1 MGWDLIQDWFMSLGD
16 QYGVNPII
24 FGSISVG
31 AIPFFWLSVAWLVR
45 NVRRGKPIFLP
56 VVATSLCILSAYIY
70 LFIAGENL
78 PLWVYG
84 LVVGLIGYSAYTT
97 VQSVKDKTANTDTSP
112 DAPESAPA
120 PTDGPDQPHSDAPH
134 SDAGGDGH
142 YDLVVIGG
150 GAGGLTAAGVGANL
164 GAKTLMVERHRLGG
178 DCTWHGCVPSKAL
191 LKSAKIAHDVQKAGA
206 YGIDAT
212 LDQVDFQQVMER
224 VRTLR
229 DEIYEED
236 DHPRNFEAMGIDV
249 RHGHARFLD
258 DTTIEITGDDGSTAR
273 ITGRHFVIAAGA
285 SAFVPPIDG
294 LGAVPY
300 LTNESI
306 FELDVQPERLAI
318 VGSGPIG
325 TEMAQAFQRLG
336 TQVTVFETQ
345 DRILHND
352 NDELARMLQDT
363 LRKEGVQYRCGA
375 RVSRAAQQ
383 DDGSL
388 LIEAE
393 SDDGTTKQAEADA
406 LLLATG
412 RRPNLD
418 GLGLDAAGIDYTE
431 RGITVDDRCRTN
443 RSHIYAVGDVTGRYQ
458 FTHMSEHMAK
468 TAVTNAI
475 LKLPQSID
483 TDNVPWVTFTEPE
496 LGHVG
501 ATEAQLTEQGV
512 AFQTYRFPYTKVD
525 RAVTDGNT
533 TGLIKVFAKR
543 WNGTILGASVLGAHA
558 GELIS
563 EYAVAMKNGVTLR
576 ALSDTIHPYP
586 SYGLAARRAAD
597 QWYAQKQ
604 STTVTK
610 IVQTVFGYDGP
621 VIEPDPGRIV

>member
-1 MGWDLIQDWFMSLGD
+1 VLA
-16 QYGVNPII
+16 P
-24 FGSISVG
+24 
-31 AIPFFWLSVAWLVR
+31 
-45 NVRRGKPIFLP
+45 
-56 VVATSLCILSAYIY
+56 SLCELSAYIY
-70 LFIAGENL
+70 LFIAEENV

-84 LVVGLIGYSAYTT
+84 FIISLIGYSAYTT
-97 VQSVKDKTANTDTSP
+97 IKTVKDKT
-112 DAPESAPA
+112 SAPHA
-120 PTDGPDQPHSDAPH
+120 SSGADETSTAG
-134 SDAGGDGH
+134 DAGRDGRF
-142 YDLVVIGG
+142 DLVVIGG
-150 GAGGLTAAGVGANL
+150 GAAGLTAAGVGANL
-164 GAKTLMVERHRLGG
+164 GAKTLMVERAHLGG

-191 LKSAKIAHDVQKAGA
+191 LKSAQTAHAVRKAGD

-212 LDQVDFQQVMER
+212 LNQIDFQRVMER
-224 VRTLR
+224 IRTLR

-236 DHPRNFEAMGIDV
+236 DHPRHFEAMGIDV
-249 RHGHARFLD
+249 RHGQARFID
-258 DTTIEITGDDGSTAR
+258 DATIKITGDDDSTAH
-273 ITGRHFVIAAGA
+273 ITARYVVIAVGA

-294 LGAVPY
+294 LDAVPY
-300 LTNESI
+300 LTNETL
-306 FELDVQPERLAI
+306 FELETQPGRLAI

-345 DRILHND
+345 GRILHKD
-352 NDELARMLQDT
+352 NEELARMLQDT
-363 LRKEGVQYRCGA
+363 LREEGVQYRCGA
-375 RVSRAAQQ
+375 RVSRVAEQ
-383 DDGSL
+383 DDGSI

-393 SDDGTTKQAEADA
+393 SDDGATKQAEADA

-418 GLGLDAAGIDYTE
+418 GLGLDAAGIEHTE

-443 RSHIYAVGDVTGRYQ
+443 HAHIYAVGDVTGRYQ

-483 TDNVPWVTFTEPE
+483 TDNVPWVTFTDPE

-501 ATEAQLTEQGV
+501 ATEAALTERGV

-525 RAVTDGNT
+525 RAVTDGHT
-533 TGLIKVFAKR
+533 TGLIKVFAKS
-543 WNGTILGASVLGAHA
+543 WNGKILGASILGAHA

-576 ALSDTIHPYP
+576 HLSDTIHPYP

-621 VIEPDPGRIV
+621 VIEPDPDRIV

>member
-1 MGWDLIQDWFMSLGD
+1 MSWEFLTDWFMNLGAE
-16 QYGVNPII
+16 YGVNPVI
-24 FGSISVG
+24 FGSISLG

-45 NVRRGKPIFLP
+45 NMRRSKPIFLP
-56 VVATSLCILSAYIY
+56 VMATSLCVLSAYIY

-97 VQSVKDKTANTDTSP
+97 AKSVREKTAT
-112 DAPESAPA
+112 
-120 PTDGPDQPHSDAPH
+120 SDASAESTDSSKPIPA
-134 SDAGGDGH
+134 SANGTGPGQGAGSDGH

-150 GAGGLTAAGVGANL
+150 GAGGLTAAGVGTNV
-164 GAKTLMVERHRLGG
+164 GAKTLMVERNQLGG

-191 LKSAKIAHDVQKAGA
+191 LKSAKIAHNVRQARD

-212 LDQVDFQQVMER
+212 LDQVDFQRVMER
-224 VRTLR
+224 VRDLR
-229 DEIYEED
+229 ADIYEED
-236 DHPRNFEAMGIDV
+236 DHPRNFEDMGIDV
-249 RHGHARFLD
+249 RHGHARFID

-273 ITGRHFVIAAGA
+273 ITGRYVVIAAGA

-294 LGAVPY
+294 IDDVPY
-300 LTNESI
+300 LTNETL
-306 FELDVQPERLAI
+306 FELDEQPERMAV

-325 TEMAQAFQRLG
+325 TEMAQAFTRLG
-336 TQVTVFETQ
+336 TQVTVFETM
-345 DRILHND
+345 DRILRND
-352 NDELARMLQDT
+352 NEELARMLQET
-363 LRKEGVQYRCGA
+363 LIEEGVQYQCGA
-375 RVSRAAQQ
+375 RVSRVSLQ
-383 DDGSL
+383 DDGA
-388 LIEAE
+388 IRVEATTE
-393 SDDGTTKQAEADA
+393 DGATKQAEADA
-406 LLLATG
+406 LLMATG

-418 GLGLDAAGIDYTE
+418 GLGLDAAGIEYTK
-431 RGITVDDRCRTN
+431 RGITVNDRCRTN
-443 RSHIYAVGDVTGRYQ
+443 KSHIYAVGDITGRYQ

-475 LKLPQSID
+475 VKLPQTID
-483 TDNVPWVTFTEPE
+483 TANVPWVTFTDPE

-501 ATEAQLTEQGV
+501 ATEAELTEQGV
-512 AFQTYRFPYTKVD
+512 DFETYRFPYTKVD
-525 RAVTDGNT
+525 RAVTDGTT

-543 WNGTILGASVLGAHA
+543 WNGKILGASVLGVHA

-576 ALSDTIHPYP
+576 TLSDTIHPYP

-604 STTVTK
+604 STTFTK
-610 IVQTVFGYDGP
+610 ILQTVLGYDGP
-621 VIEPDPGRIV
+621 VLEPDPDRIV

>member
-1 MGWDLIQDWFMSLGD
+1 MSWEFLTDWFLSLGD
-16 QYGVNPII
+16 EYGVNPFI

-31 AIPFFWLSVAWLVR
+31 AIPFFWLSVAWLVQ
-45 NVRRGKPIFLP
+45 NMRRGKPIFLP
-56 VVATSLCILSAYIY
+56 VMATSLCVLSAYIY

-97 VQSVKDKTANTDTSP
+97 VQSVKNKTANPDTSP

-120 PTDGPDQPHSDAPH
+120 PTDGPDQPHGG
-134 SDAGGDGH
+134 AGGDGEV
-142 YDLVVIGG
+142 DLVVIGG
-150 GAGGLTAAGVGANL
+150 GAGGLTAAGVGTNF
-164 GAKTLMVERHRLGG
+164 GAKTLMVERNRLGG

-191 LKSAKIAHDVQKAGA
+191 LKSAKIAHDVQKASA

-212 LDQVDFQQVMER
+212 LDQVDFQRVMER
-224 VRTLR
+224 VRSLR

-258 DTTIEITGDDGSTAR
+258 DTTIEITSDDGSTAR
-273 ITGRHFVIAAGA
+273 ISGRYFVIAAGA

-294 LGAVPY
+294 LDAVPY

-306 FELDVQPERLAI
+306 FELDEQPERLAI

-336 TQVTVFETQ
+336 TRVTVFETL

-352 NDELARMLQDT
+352 NEELARMLQEE
-363 LRKEGVQYRCGA
+363 LVAEGIQYRCGA
-375 RVSRAAQQ
+375 RVARVAQQ
-383 DDGSL
+383 DDGT
-388 LIEAE
+388 IRVEATTE
-393 SDDGTTKQAEADA
+393 DGTTKHAETDA
-406 LLLATG
+406 LLMATG

-418 GLGLDAAGIDYTE
+418 GLGLEAAGIDYTK

-443 RSHIYAVGDVTGRYQ
+443 QSHIYAVGDITGRYQ

-475 LKLPQSID
+475 LKLPQKID
-483 TDNVPWVTFTEPE
+483 TQHVPWATFTEPE
-496 LGHVG
+496 LAHVG
-501 ATEAQLTEQGV
+501 ATEAELTEQGV
-512 AFQTYRFPYTKVD
+512 DFETYRFPYTKVD
-525 RAVTDGNT
+525 RAVTDGET
-533 TGLIKVFAKR
+533 TGLIKVFAKS
-543 WNGTILGASVLGAHA
+543 WNGKILGASVLGAHA

-576 ALSDTIHPYP
+576 HLSDTIHPYP

-604 STTVTK
+604 STTFTK
-610 IVQTVFGYDGP
+610 ILQTVFGYEGP
-621 VIEPDPGRIV
+621 VIEPDPDRIV

>member
-1 MGWDLIQDWFMSLGD
+1 MILNSIWTALSDWFMGLGE

-45 NVRRGKPIFLP
+45 NLRRGIPIFLP
-56 VVATSLCILSAYIY
+56 VMATALCVLSAYIY

-78 PLWVYG
+78 PVWVYG

-97 VQSVKDKTANTDTSP
+97 VKTVKDKTSDTPP
-112 DAPESAPA
+112 DAPPATDDAPPITKGA
-120 PTDGPDQPHSDAPH
+120 GPDDQV
-134 SDAGGDGH
+134 
-142 YDLVVIGG
+142 DLIVIGG

-164 GAKTLMVERHRLGG
+164 GAKTLMVERDRLGG

-191 LKSAKIAHDVQKAGA
+191 LKSAKIAHDVRKAGD

-212 LDQVDFQQVMER
+212 LHQVDFQRVMER
-224 VRTLR
+224 VRDLR

-236 DHPRNFEAMGIDV
+236 DHPRNFEDMGIDV
-249 RHGHARFLD
+249 RHGHARFVD
-258 DTTIEITGDDGSTAR
+258 DHTIEITADNGRTAR
-273 ITGRHFVIAAGA
+273 IRGRYIVIAAGA
-285 SAFVPPIDG
+285 SAFVPPIEG
-294 LGAVPY
+294 LDTVPH
-300 LTNESI
+300 LTNETL
-306 FELDVQPERLAI
+306 FELEEQPERLAV

-345 DRILHND
+345 DRILHKD
-352 NDELARMLQDT
+352 NEELARMLQDT
-363 LRKEGVQYRCGA
+363 LRDEGVQYRCGA
-375 RVSRAAQQ
+375 RVTRVDQQ
-383 DDGSL
+383 EDGS
-388 LIEAE
+388 IRVEATTE
-393 SDDGTTKQAEADA
+393 DGTTKHAEADA

-443 RSHIYAVGDVTGRYQ
+443 QSHIYAVGDVTGRYQ

-475 LKLPQSID
+475 LKLPQKID
-483 TDNVPWVTFTEPE
+483 TTHVPWVTFTDPE

-501 ATEAQLTEQGV
+501 ATEADLNERGV
-512 AFQTYRFPYTKVD
+512 DFQTYRFPYTKVD
-525 RAVTDGNT
+525 RAVTDGET
-533 TGLIKVFAKR
+533 TGLIKVFAKS
-543 WNGTILGASVLGAHA
+543 WNGKILGASVLGAHA

-576 ALSDTIHPYP
+576 HLSDTIHPYP

-610 IVQTVFGYDGP
+610 ILQTVFGYEGP
-621 VIEPDPGRIV
+621 VIEPDPDRIV

>member
-1 MGWDLIQDWFMSLGD
+1 MSWDLLRDWFLSLGD
-16 QYGVNPII
+16 RYGVDPII

-45 NVRRGKPIFLP
+45 NLRRGKSTFLP
-56 VVATSLCILSAYIY
+56 VMATSLCVLSAYIY

-97 VQSVKDKTANTDTSP
+97 VKSVKEKTTNTDTRT
-112 DAPESAPA
+112 DKAWAAPA
-120 PTDGPDQPHSDAPH
+120 PTDGPNRSAHG
-134 SDAGGDGH
+134 AGGDGE

-150 GAGGLTAAGVGANL
+150 GAAGLTAAGVGTNF
-164 GAKTLMVERHRLGG
+164 GAKTLMVERNQLGG

-191 LKSAKIAHDVQKAGA
+191 LKSAKIAQDVRKAGA

-212 LDQVDFQQVMER
+212 LEQVDFQRVMER
-224 VRTLR
+224 VRSLR
-229 DEIYEED
+229 EAIYEED
-236 DHPRNFEAMGIDV
+236 DHPRHFEAMGIDV
-249 RHGHARFLD
+249 RHGQAHFIDAH
-258 DTTIEITGDDGSTAR
+258 TVAIEGDDGSTAR
-273 ITGRHFVIAAGA
+273 IRGRYFVIAAGA
-285 SAFVPPIDG
+285 SAFVPSIDG
-294 LGAVPY
+294 LDAVPH
-300 LTNESI
+300 LTNETL
-306 FELDVQPERLAI
+306 FELVEQPKRLAI

-345 DRILHND
+345 DRILHKD
-352 NDELARMLQDT
+352 NEELARMLQGT
-363 LRKEGVQYRCGA
+363 LEEEGVQYLCGA
-375 RVSRAAQQ
+375 RVTRVSQR
-383 DDGSL
+383 
-388 LIEAE
+388 
-393 SDDGTTKQAEADA
+393 DDGTIVIEAASENGAPQQAEADA
-406 LLLATG
+406 VLMAVG

-418 GLGLDAAGIDYTE
+418 GLSLEAAGIDYTK

-443 RSHIYAVGDVTGRYQ
+443 HSHIYAVGDITGRYQ

-475 LKLPQSID
+475 LKLPQRID
-483 TDNVPWVTFTEPE
+483 TKHVPWVTFTDPE

-501 ATEAQLTEQGV
+501 ATEAELDEQGIDF
-512 AFQTYRFPYTKVD
+512 ATYRFPYTKVD
-525 RAVTDGNT
+525 RAVTDDET
-533 TGLIKVFAKR
+533 TGLIKVFAKS
-543 WNGTILGASVLGAHA
+543 WNGKILGASVLGAHA

-576 ALSDTIHPYP
+576 HLSDTIHPYP
-586 SYGLAARRAAD
+586 SYGLGARRAAD

-604 STTVTK
+604 SATLTRVL
-610 IVQTVFGYDGP
+610 QTVFGYEGP
-621 VIEPDPGRIV
+621 VIEPDPDRIV

>member
-1 MGWDLIQDWFMSLGD
+1 MNLGAE
-16 QYGVNPII
+16 YGVNPVI

-45 NVRRGKPIFLP
+45 NMRRSKPIFLP
-56 VVATSLCILSAYIY
+56 VMATSLCVLSAYIY

-78 PLWVYG
+78 PPWVYG

-97 VQSVKDKTANTDTSP
+97 VKSVKEKTAT
-112 DAPESAPA
+112 
-120 PTDGPDQPHSDAPH
+120 SDASAESTDSSKPTPA
-134 SDAGGDGH
+134 SANGTGPGQGAGGDGH

-150 GAGGLTAAGVGANL
+150 GAGGLTAAGVGTNF
-164 GAKTLMVERHRLGG
+164 GAKTLMVERNQLGG

-191 LKSAKIAHDVQKAGA
+191 LKSAKIAHNVRQASD

-212 LDQVDFQQVMER
+212 LDQVDFQRVMER
-224 VRTLR
+224 VRDLR
-229 DEIYEED
+229 ADIYEED
-236 DHPRNFEAMGIDV
+236 DHPRNFEDMGIDV
-249 RHGHARFLD
+249 RHGHARFID

-273 ITGRHFVIAAGA
+273 ITGRYFVIAAGA

-294 LGAVPY
+294 IDEVPY
-300 LTNESI
+300 LTNEGL
-306 FELDVQPERLAI
+306 FELDEQPERMAV

-325 TEMAQAFQRLG
+325 TEMAQAFTRLG

-345 DRILHND
+345 DRILRND
-352 NDELARMLQDT
+352 NEELARMLQET
-363 LRKEGVQYRCGA
+363 LIEEGVRYKCGA
-375 RVSRAAQQ
+375 RVSRVSLQ
-383 DDGSL
+383 DDGA
-388 LIEAE
+388 IRVEATTE
-393 SDDGTTKQAEADA
+393 DGATKQAEADA
-406 LLLATG
+406 LLMATG

-418 GLGLDAAGIDYTE
+418 GLGLDAAGIEYTK
-431 RGITVDDRCRTN
+431 RGITVNDRCRTN
-443 RSHIYAVGDVTGRYQ
+443 KSHIYAVGDITGRYQ

-475 LKLPQSID
+475 VKLPQTID
-483 TDNVPWVTFTEPE
+483 TTNVPWVTFTDPE

-501 ATEAQLTEQGV
+501 ATEAELTEQGV
-512 AFQTYRFPYTKVD
+512 DFETYRFPYTKVD
-525 RAVTDGNT
+525 RAVTDGTT

-543 WNGTILGASVLGAHA
+543 WNGKILGASVLGVHA

-576 ALSDTIHPYP
+576 TLSDTIHPYP

-604 STTVTK
+604 STTFTK
-610 IVQTVFGYDGP
+610 ILQTVFGYDGP
-621 VIEPDPGRIV
+621 VLEPDPDRIV

>member
-1 MGWDLIQDWFMSLGD
+1 MSWEFLTDWFMNLGAE
-16 QYGVNPII
+16 YGVNPVI
-24 FGSISVG
+24 FGSISLG

-45 NVRRGKPIFLP
+45 NMRRSKPIFLP
-56 VVATSLCILSAYIY
+56 VMATSLCVLSAYIY

-97 VQSVKDKTANTDTSP
+97 AKSVREKTAT
-112 DAPESAPA
+112 
-120 PTDGPDQPHSDAPH
+120 SDASAESTDSSKPIPA
-134 SDAGGDGH
+134 SANGTGPGQGAGSDGH

-150 GAGGLTAAGVGANL
+150 GAGGLTAAGVGTNV
-164 GAKTLMVERHRLGG
+164 GAKTLMVERNQLGG

-191 LKSAKIAHDVQKAGA
+191 LKSAKIAHNVRQARD

-212 LDQVDFQQVMER
+212 LDQVDFQRVMER
-224 VRTLR
+224 VRDLR
-229 DEIYEED
+229 ADIYEED
-236 DHPRNFEAMGIDV
+236 DHPRNFEDMGIDV
-249 RHGHARFLD
+249 RHGHARFID

-273 ITGRHFVIAAGA
+273 ITGRYFVIAAGA

-294 LGAVPY
+294 IDDVPY
-300 LTNESI
+300 LTNETL
-306 FELDVQPERLAI
+306 FELDEQPERMAI

-325 TEMAQAFQRLG
+325 TEMAQAFTRLG
-336 TQVTVFETQ
+336 TQVTVFETM
-345 DRILHND
+345 DRILRND
-352 NDELARMLQDT
+352 NEELARMLQET
-363 LRKEGVQYRCGA
+363 LIEEGVQYQCGA
-375 RVSRAAQQ
+375 RVSRVGLQ
-383 DDGSL
+383 DDGA
-388 LIEAE
+388 IRVEATTE
-393 SDDGTTKQAEADA
+393 DGATKQAEADA
-406 LLLATG
+406 LLMATG

-418 GLGLDAAGIDYTE
+418 GLGLDAAGIEYTK
-431 RGITVDDRCRTN
+431 RGITVNDRCRTN
-443 RSHIYAVGDVTGRYQ
+443 KSHIYAVGDITGRYQ

-475 LKLPQSID
+475 VKLPQTID
-483 TDNVPWVTFTEPE
+483 TANVPWVTFTDPE

-501 ATEAQLTEQGV
+501 ATEAELTEQGV
-512 AFQTYRFPYTKVD
+512 DFETYRFPYTKVD
-525 RAVTDGNT
+525 RAVTDGTT

-543 WNGTILGASVLGAHA
+543 WNGKILGASVLGVHA

-576 ALSDTIHPYP
+576 TLSDTIHPYP

-604 STTVTK
+604 STTFTK
-610 IVQTVFGYDGP
+610 ILQTVFGYDGP
-621 VIEPDPGRIV
+621 VLEPDPDRIV